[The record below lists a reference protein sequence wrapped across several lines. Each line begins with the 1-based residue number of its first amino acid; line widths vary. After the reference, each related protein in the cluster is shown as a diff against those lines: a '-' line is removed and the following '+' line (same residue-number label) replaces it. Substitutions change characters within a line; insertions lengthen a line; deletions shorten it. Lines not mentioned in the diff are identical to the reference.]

1 MIKKLYKCN
10 LNRLLVLYVLLK
22 EKNVSKAAKCLN
34 LTVPAVSS
42 SFKSIRKL
50 FNDELLVR
58 VTQDRFMLSPKGRLI
73 FKPLE
78 KALKDIFVIYN
89 TKNDGVGVFPEE
101 VEATFRIAVPQNI
114 SNILCTS
121 LIEEV
126 HKMMP
131 KCKVEIKYLTNC
143 LSIDQITL
151 SQFDLLIGPMLKVP
165 NNFKSEV
172 LYSFKLAVAGRTG
185 HPVFRDNLQTL
196 KDAILKYPFVKVE
209 NSHSIHDLQT
219 ALLDPEK
226 IGCRV
231 SLPTLQEA
239 LNIVSNTDY
248 LCISGDIYCKKFM
261 ERYNIETLYL
271 PELSNFDIKVSLFWD
286 SRNDPNIQLGFLR
299 DAAKSA
305 MTKFITKP
313 DIF

>member
-1 MIKKLYKCN
+1 MIKKLSQCN

-22 EKNVSKAAKCLN
+22 ERNVSKAAKCLN
-34 LTVPAVSS
+34 ITVPAVSS
-42 SFKSIRKL
+42 SLKNIREV

-78 KALKDIFVIYN
+78 KVLKNIIEIYN
-89 TKNDGVGVFPEE
+89 INDGYGIFPEE

-114 SNILCTS
+114 SNILCTP

-126 HKMMP
+126 SKTMP
-131 KCKVEIKYLTNC
+131 KCKLEIKYLTNC

-172 LYSFKLAVAGRTG
+172 LYSFKLAIAGRAG
-185 HPVFRDNLQTL
+185 HPVFQDCPQTL
-196 KDAILKYPFVKVE
+196 KDTILKYPFVKVE
-209 NSHSIHDLQT
+209 NTHLIYGLYT
-219 ALLDPEK
+219 ALSDLKSLDCHAS
-226 IGCRV
+226 I
-231 SLPTLQEA
+231 PTLQEA
-239 LNIVSNTDY
+239 LNIVSVTDY
-248 LCISGDIYCKKFM
+248 LCVSGDLYGKKFK
-261 ERYNIETLYL
+261 EKYNIETLYL
-271 PELSNFDIKVSLFWD
+271 PELSNFDINVSLFWD

-299 DAAKSA
+299 DAVKSA
-305 MTKFITKP
+305 ITKL
-313 DIF
+313 